1 MKIDVV
7 AHLQAMPGCEDALR
21 SVLESLVGPTRKEEG
36 CLRYDLYVDLD
47 SADKFTFVEEW
58 ESREAFVKHGQSEH
72 ITKGRTQF
80 VKLLSQPA
88 WIQVL
93 AKIA

>member
-1 MKIDVV
+1 MKVDVV

-21 SVLESLVGPTRKEEG
+21 GVLESFVGPTRKEDG

-47 SADKFTFVEEW
+47 SAGKFTFVEEW
-58 ESREAFVKHGQSEH
+58 ESREALDKHGQSEH

-80 VKLLSQPA
+80 PELLSQPA
-88 WIQVL
+88 WVQVL
-93 AKIA
+93 ARIA